1 MVGVHNMSETI
12 DKVLDAAKAITT
24 EPVMKVINLRLSNPF
39 FLCFVSSWLICN
51 WDRVLI
57 LIFSFSMSMEQ
68 RIEKVKALPSNSV
81 FWWGSLPHAHT
92 FWYPFIISV
101 IFVVGTPFL
110 TYVVDI
116 LQNGVLTKK
125 NTNDSQRKKDILDL
139 KINEINKNVEY
150 EYADAK
156 ARLNAEKAN
165 KAIEYSTTALEERY
179 NDMQVKVRDL
189 NLSIKEKEKEIKS
202 QNISFAQIS
211 SSLLKIR
218 DEVDLKGKEL
228 VELNSK
234 IISNQKKLDSIK
246 NEISKNTLPF
256 TSTGNFNDLG
266 TLKNLGAL
274 SELKTLSALNDLG
287 DIKNLGTLRDLGS
300 LSIKNL
306 ESLRDEAIK
315 RNLSGGALN
324 DAASKSVSMKTNNK
338 KMSKSV
344 VEKPKDDDKND

>member
-1 MVGVHNMSETI
+1 MVGVNKMSETI

-165 KAIEYSTTALEERY
+165 KAIEYSTTALEDKY

-189 NLSIKEKEKEIKS
+189 NLSIKEKEQEIKA
-202 QNISFAQIS
+202 QNISYNQVS
-211 SSLLKIR
+211 DSLLMIR
-218 DEVDLKGKEL
+218 GELDLKGKEL
-228 VELNSK
+228 VDLNSK
-234 IISNQKKLDSIK
+234 IISNQKKLDTIK

-256 TSTGNFNDLG
+256 TSLT
-266 TLKNLGAL
+266 NLGAL
-274 SELKTLSALNDLG
+274 N
-287 DIKNLGTLRDLGS
+287 NLGTLNGLGTLS
-300 LSIKNL
+300 GLDSQSIKNL
-306 ESLRDEAIK
+306 KSLGDEANKLNIAGK
-315 RNLSGGALN
+315 MLN
-324 DAASKSVSMKTNNK
+324 DAISKSAKVNVDNK
-338 KMSKSV
+338 NAPKSV
-344 VEKPKDDDKND
+344 AEKPKDDKNN